1 MGVGV
6 DVVLER
12 SLAYENRLVLPA
24 PVIHRS

>member
-6 DVVLER
+6 DVVLEC
-12 SLAYENRLVLPA
+12 SLAYENRLELRA